1 MRAMRK
7 GDLAFFY
14 HSNCAVPGVAG
25 VMRIVEEHII
35 DETAFD
41 PNHPYY
47 DPKSVRDKPKWEMV
61 KVEFVKKFDDL
72 VTLKELRGFS
82 APGGTLAAMQT
93 LKQSR
98 LSVSSVQPAEWRFIL
113 DLAGEDARIGQ
124 TDIADGYE
132 SDTDGEADTSFTS
145 TQATDGEGLTING
158 EGLAVNG
165 KGVAASIE
173 VNDQMAETGM
183 LITD

>member
-1 MRAMRK
+1 MLIVVTGVRNPVARNNMRAMRK

-25 VMRIVEEHII
+25 MMRIVEEHII

-72 VTLKELRGFS
+72 VTLKELRELLCSGWH
-82 APGGTLAAMQT
+82 ACCHADAEA
-93 LKQSR
+93 K
-98 LSVSSVQPAEWRFIL
+98 SSQCQLRPAC
-113 DLAGEDARIGQ
+113 
-124 TDIADGYE
+124 
-132 SDTDGEADTSFTS
+132 
-145 TQATDGEGLTING
+145 
-158 EGLAVNG
+158 
-165 KGVAASIE
+165 
-173 VNDQMAETGM
+173 
-183 LITD
+183 